1 MAYAFR
7 RENKGSVSFTG
18 MYQGID
24 GKYRSAGTFP
34 SRRAALRAAQREEQ
48 LVLDGRWR
56 DRRLGEMPFADFVEN
71 VWWPSK
77 HLELIDPGRVPV
89 QPRHALPAVL
99 RPQADGQDPAVVDS
113 GVGDQGH
120 RGRPGSQVG
129 PQVPHGA
136 ALDLRTRRAGRDDLD
151 QPLCPHR
158 AAEDH
163 HATDPNLD
171 PGGVRPADRRGPGA
185 ASADGRRR

>member
-24 GKYRSAGTFP
+24 GKYRSAGTFA

-77 HLELIDPGRVPV
+77 HLEL
-89 QPRHALPAVL
+89 
-99 RPQADGQDPAVVDS
+99 S
-113 GVGDQGH
+113 
-120 RGRPGSQVG
+120 
-129 PQVPHGA
+129 
-136 ALDLRTRRAGRDDLD
+136 TRAGYRS
-151 QPLCPHR
+151 
-158 AAEDH
+158 
-163 HATDPNLD
+163 NLD
-171 PGGVRPADRRGPGA
+171 MHFLPFFGRKPMARIRPR
-185 ASADGRRR
+185 